1 MVCCLAKTRK
11 TDTYAQNNCVGSQIS
26 NWINYIQSI
35 LLKLWSFMLIFSI
48 NLPAV
53 SIMKFTPSSLRVA
66 HRGKYIHFD
75 HVIIHFPFK
84 TSKTL
89 YWKSQFQILY
99 KDTDIILIYYSYN
112 SSLKKWEVLYTIRT
126 KVNIR
131 VFIVLHCLMVG
142 IVWILSKNIFD
153 WKYNFMKNAI
163 STKLFAVGIISYD
176 WNMIS
181 IKQTC
186 MKI

>member
-1 MVCCLAKTRK
+1 M
-11 TDTYAQNNCVGSQIS
+11 
-26 NWINYIQSI
+26 
-35 LLKLWSFMLIFSI
+35 
-48 NLPAV
+48 
-53 SIMKFTPSSLRVA
+53 
-66 HRGKYIHFD
+66 
-75 HVIIHFPFK
+75 
-84 TSKTL
+84 
-89 YWKSQFQILY
+89 
-99 KDTDIILIYYSYN
+99 
-112 SSLKKWEVLYTIRT
+112 KKWEVSYTIRT
-126 KVNIR
+126 KVNNR

-186 MKI
+186 MKIESMKMKVWKLHLFKQIFENCL